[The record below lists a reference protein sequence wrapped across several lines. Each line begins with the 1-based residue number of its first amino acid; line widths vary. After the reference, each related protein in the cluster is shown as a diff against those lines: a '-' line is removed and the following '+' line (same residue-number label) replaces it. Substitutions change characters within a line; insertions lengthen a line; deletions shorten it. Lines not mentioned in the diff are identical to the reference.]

1 MKITEVVAH
10 MEFYKPTK
18 FFSNSDENN
27 ITHLMDGPFIRG
39 RWMPKPISIIYV
51 WSFSTSLEKNTGTDL
66 HTIYQIIGGV
76 LVVAALLNIAKIYLL
91 YLVHLK
97 IKEEDEQMRNQMA
110 NWQMANAQVSNSV
123 QPIQSWS

>member
-1 MKITEVVAH
+1 MKITEVAAH
-10 MEFYKPTK
+10 MEFYKLTK

-39 RWMPKPISIIYV
+39 RWMPISITYV

>member
-1 MKITEVVAH
+1 MFLSFIT
-10 MEFYKPTK
+10 
-18 FFSNSDENN
+18 SWN
-27 ITHLMDGPFIRG
+27 
-39 RWMPKPISIIYV
+39 
-51 WSFSTSLEKNTGTDL
+51 
-66 HTIYQIIGGV
+66 TIYQVIGVV

-110 NWQMANAQVSNSV
+110 NQNLAPISNSV

>member
-1 MKITEVVAH
+1 
-10 MEFYKPTK
+10 MEQA
-18 FFSNSDENN
+18 
-27 ITHLMDGPFIRG
+27 G
-39 RWMPKPISIIYV
+39 IS
-51 WSFSTSLEKNTGTDL
+51 LN
-66 HTIYQIIGGV
+66 TIYQILGGIFV
-76 LVVAALLNIAKIYLL
+76 FAALLNIAKIYLL